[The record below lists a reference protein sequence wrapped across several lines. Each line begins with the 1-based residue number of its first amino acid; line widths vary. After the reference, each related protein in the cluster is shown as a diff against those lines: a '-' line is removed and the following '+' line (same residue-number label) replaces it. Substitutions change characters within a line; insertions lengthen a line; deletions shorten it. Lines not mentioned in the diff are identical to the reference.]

1 MADVKAI
8 AQKPLKSLDTLGE
21 QLKFYV
27 TAVAWMPRAIK
38 RYKKEILRLLAE
50 VTLGSGALAM

>member
-27 TAVAWMPRAIK
+27 TAVAWMPRAVRRHGRRSRGK
-38 RYKKEILRLLAE
+38 WARRRCA
-50 VTLGSGALAM
+50 